1 MIKHSTLIDH
11 TRVIL
16 TDKGHHY
23 QYYKLVGKVTE
34 KPWRLVPESG
44 KLEYFETEEDVVEY
58 LKDK

>member
-1 MIKHSTLIDH
+1 MIKHSILIDN
-11 TRVIL
+11 TRVVL

-23 QYYKLVGKVTE
+23 EYVKIVGKVTD

-44 KLEYFETEEDVVEY
+44 KLEYFKTEADVVEY

>member
-1 MIKHSTLIDH
+1 MIKHSTLIDN

-16 TDKGHHY
+16 TDKGKHF
-23 QYYKLVGKVTE
+23 QYYKLVGKVTD